1 MRHLPTVSMLRSTS
15 LSHIII
21 VHSLRVFRHRS
32 CAEETYQAYKV
43 MQYVSRNLIDTENTI
58 HRTNVVLLLGQRRRQ
73 WFNNRTTLVQR
84 SLFTGE
90 LRVPCS
96 VVSTC
101 L

>member
-21 VHSLRVFRHRS
+21 VHSLRVFRDRS

-58 HRTNVVLLLGQRRRQ
+58 HRTIVLLLGQRRRQ
-73 WFNNRTTLVQR
+73 WSNNRTTLVQR

-90 LRVPCS
+90 SRVPCS